1 VTRSADIA
9 PLETIQVSRREFL
22 VHSGIAS
29 CGVAFVLSGC
39 DRPLPSGSV
48 PSGTPAS
55 RFTANSWVT
64 LYSDSTIE
72 IITPGIEL
80 GQGAMTALPRL
91 LAEELDADWNQ
102 VRVIPAPSDEKRFG
116 NPLFWDMQLTAG
128 SRTTLGYFDVLRI
141 AGAQARY
148 VLLTAAAKRWQ
159 VAVGEL
165 TTAASIV
172 SHSASGRHA
181 SYAEL
186 IAKAEVPTAFPAFV
200 APDDKP
206 QMPDDFFGE
215 PPPSTLAPNEKSV
228 GGAIPLKSKAQ
239 YQLLGI
245 DTPRLDIP
253 SKVNGSAQYGLDV
266 QLPGMLYAMVETG
279 PVQGGEPQTV
289 NSVKA
294 RSVAGV
300 TDVITLPYGVAV
312 VGSNIFAVRRGREQL
327 KMAWKPGAK
336 ARAYDSDAT
345 LADFSRIAAD
355 RQHHPGVRAFQFGD
369 AAQTEAV
376 FDAHADSAAPHIE
389 VFEIRS
395 ELVYHAPLEPQNAT
409 VRIAEDGKS
418 AEGWVGTQWPKLE
431 QDYVAKV
438 LQLKSA
444 DVKINTLFP
453 GGSFGR
459 RQEPGAIVDAAY
471 IAQAVHKP
479 VKVIWTRED
488 DLKRNPFRQA
498 LVCRAEAAVSPEGR
512 ILATRHRVV
521 ADSWF
526 ARMFP
531 DFFDQYKK
539 SDPGNW
545 VGGLHLYDVPLQSV
559 DNVTERRAIDV
570 CYLRGVGV
578 TQTKFAQECLID
590 LIAVRYHKDPLEYR
604 LEMLKSAPRAVQ
616 VIQTVAAMAEWHRPR
631 TATALGMAYVPYS
644 NSHAALVAEVSVDRH
659 TGRISVQQVWCAVD
673 CGFAVQP
680 AMLAS
685 QMEGGILQGLSMA
698 LFERVSLKH
707 GEVQQSNFHD
717 YRLLRMSEAP
727 DVFVKVLSTDNA
739 VTGAAEIGVMP
750 IAPAVNN
757 ALAKLIG
764 KPLNAMPMLPE
775 NVLKAM
781 HS

>member
-1 VTRSADIA
+1 MTRSADMA
-9 PLETIQVSRREFL
+9 PLETIQVSRRQFL

-29 CGVAFVLSGC
+29 CGVAFALSGC
-39 DRPLPSGSV
+39 DRHLPN
-48 PSGTPAS
+48 AS
-55 RFTANSWVT
+55 RQAGPSTSRLTANAWVT

-80 GQGAMTALPRL
+80 GQGAMTVLPRL
-91 LAEELDADWNQ
+91 VAEELDADWNQ
-102 VRVIPAPSDEKRFG
+102 VRVIRAPSDEKRFG

-148 VLLTAAAKRWQ
+148 VLMATAAKGWH
-159 VAVGEL
+159 VAISEL
-165 TTAASIV
+165 STADSVV
-172 SHSASGRHA
+172 SHSASGRRA
-181 SYAEL
+181 TYAEL
-186 IAKAEVPTAFPAFV
+186 IANAEVPAAFPAFV

-206 QMPDDFFGE
+206 QMLDDFFGE
-215 PPPSTLAPNEKSV
+215 PPPSAVAPSEKTA
-228 GGAIPLKSKAQ
+228 GAIPLKSKVH
-239 YQLLGI
+239 YKLLGV

-266 QLPGMLYAMVETG
+266 QLQGMLYAMVETG
-279 PVQGGEPQTV
+279 PVQDGEPE
-289 NSVKA
+289 SVDSTNA
-294 RSVAGV
+294 RAVPAI
-300 TDVITLPYGVAV
+300 TDVIALPYGVAV
-312 VGSNIFAVRRGREQL
+312 VGTNIFAVRRARELL
-327 KMAWKPGAK
+327 KIVWKPGAK
-336 ARAYDSDAT
+336 SRAYDSDAT
-345 LADFSRIAAD
+345 LEDFSRIAGD
-355 RQHHPGVRAFQFGD
+355 SRHHPGVRAFELGD
-369 AAQTEAV
+369 AAKTQAI
-376 FDAHADSAAPHIE
+376 FDTRARGSAASVE

-409 VRIAEDGKS
+409 LRIAADGKS

-431 QDYVAKV
+431 QDYVAKI
-438 LQLKSA
+438 LKLKA
-444 DVKINTLFP
+444 EDVTINTLFP

-471 IAQAVHKP
+471 IAQAIKKP

-498 LVCRAEAAVSPEGR
+498 LVCRAEAAVNSDGR

-526 ARMFP
+526 ARVFP

-559 DNVTERRAIDV
+559 ENVTERREIGV

-590 LIAVRYHKDPLEYR
+590 LIAVRHHKDPLAYR
-604 LEMLKSAPRAVQ
+604 LEMLRAAPRAVR
-616 VIQTVAAMAEWHRPR
+616 VIETVAEMAEWHRPR
-631 TATALGMAYVPYS
+631 TGTALGMAYVPYS
-644 NSHAALVAEVSVDRH
+644 NSHAALIAEVSVDRR
-659 TGRISVQQVWCAVD
+659 TGKISVHQVWCAVD

-680 AMLAS
+680 AILAS
-685 QMEGGILQGLSMA
+685 QIEGGILQGLSMA
-698 LFERVSLKH
+698 LFERISLKH
-707 GEVQQSNFHD
+707 GEIQQSNFHD

-727 DVFVKVLSTDNA
+727 EVFVKVLSTDNA

-757 ALAKLIG
+757 AIAKLIG
-764 KPLNAMPMLPE
+764 KPLRAMPMLAD

>member
-1 VTRSADIA
+1 VARAADIA
-9 PLETIQVSRREFL
+9 PRETIPVSRREFL
-22 VHSGIAS
+22 VQSGIAS

-39 DRPLPSGSV
+39 DRQLPNASS
-48 PSGTPAS
+48 PAGTS
-55 RFTANSWVT
+55 TGRLTANSWVT
-64 LYSDSTIE
+64 LYTDSTIE

-91 LAEELDADWNQ
+91 VAEELDADWNQ
-102 VRVIPAPSDEKRFG
+102 VRVVRAPCDEKRFG

-128 SRTTLGYFDVLRI
+128 SRTTLGYFDVLRV

-148 VLLTAAAKRWQ
+148 VLMTTAAKDWH
-159 VAVGEL
+159 VAISEL
-165 TTAASIV
+165 TTADSIV
-172 SHSASGRHA
+172 SHRATGRHA
-181 SYAEL
+181 TYAEL
-186 IAKAEVPTAFPAFV
+186 ISKAEVPAAFPAFV

-215 PPPSTLAPNEKSV
+215 PPPSAVAPSEKTAS
-228 GGAIPLKSKAQ
+228 AIALKSKLQ
-239 YQLLGI
+239 YKLLGV

-266 QLPGMLYAMVETG
+266 QLPDMLYAMVETG
-279 PVQGGEPQTV
+279 PVQNGEPE
-289 NSVKA
+289 SIDSIKA
-294 RSVAGV
+294 RAVAGV
-300 TDVITLPYGVAV
+300 TDVIALPYGVAV
-312 VGSNIFAVRRGREQL
+312 VGIDIFAVRRARQQL
-327 KMAWKPGAK
+327 NIVWKSGAK
-336 ARAYDSDAT
+336 SRAYDSDAT
-345 LADFSRIAAD
+345 LDDFSRMAGD
-355 RQHHPGVRAFQFGD
+355 SQHHPGVRAFELGD
-369 AAQTEAV
+369 AAQTQAI
-376 FDAHADSAAPHIE
+376 FDTRAGGTAPSIE
-389 VFEIRS
+389 SFEIRS

-409 VRIAEDGKS
+409 LRIAADGKS
-418 AEGWVGTQWPKLE
+418 VEGWVGTQWPKLE
-431 QDYVAKV
+431 QDHVAKI
-438 LQLKSA
+438 LQLKSE
-444 DVKINTLFP
+444 DVTIHTLFP

-471 IAQAVHKP
+471 IAQAVKKP

-498 LVCRAEAAVSPEGR
+498 LVCRAEAAVSPDGH

-545 VGGLHLYDVPLQSV
+545 VGGLHLYDVPLQAV
-559 DNVTERRAIDV
+559 DNVTERREIGV

-590 LIAVRYHKDPLEYR
+590 LIAIRHRKDPVAYR
-604 LEMLKSAPRAVQ
+604 LEMLQAAPRAVE
-616 VIQTVAAMAEWHRPR
+616 VIRTVAEMAEWHRPR
-631 TATALGMAYVPYS
+631 TGTALGMAYVPYS
-644 NSHAALVAEVSVDRH
+644 NSHAALIAEVSVDRR
-659 TGRISVQQVWCAVD
+659 TGNISVHRVWCAVD

-680 AMLAS
+680 AILAS

-698 LFERVSLKH
+698 LYERITLKH

-717 YRLLRMSEAP
+717 YRLLRMSETP
-727 DVFVKVLSTDNA
+727 EVLVKVLSTDNA
-739 VTGAAEIGVMP
+739 VTGAAEIGVIP

-757 ALAKLIG
+757 AIAKLIG
-764 KPLNAMPMLPE
+764 KPLRAMPMLAD